1 MCNIRITVRRIYIY
15 IYTIFIN
22 IFNHTVC
29 KYYSIACRIP
39 RGEEEK
45 LDISRSA
52 SPLATTNT
60 PHHSERMYGRLSSYP
75 NYIHNDGLRYFR
87 V

>member
-1 MCNIRITVRRIYIY
+1 M
-15 IYTIFIN
+15 IFIN

-29 KYYSIACRIP
+29 KYYSIACRTT
-39 RGEEEK
+39 RGGDEEEK

-52 SPLATTNT
+52 FPLNHHTPTATNT

-75 NYIHNDGLRYFR
+75 DYILL
-87 V
+87 